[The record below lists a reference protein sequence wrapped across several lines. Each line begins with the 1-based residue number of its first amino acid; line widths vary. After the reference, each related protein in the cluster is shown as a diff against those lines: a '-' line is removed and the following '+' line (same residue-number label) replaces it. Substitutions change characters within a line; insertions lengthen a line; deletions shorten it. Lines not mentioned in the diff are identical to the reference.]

1 MLYTQAE
8 IVVVI
13 EARNAAA
20 AQQLAKIANNTKAA
34 LDALVIYII
43 FKFVN
48 LLTETS
54 NETTKFFLLFISY
67 C

>member
-54 NETTKFFLLFISY
+54 NETTKFLLFISY